1 VLGATEGKGLGDLTV
16 ERPKMMVPIAGRPI
30 LRRLADEFKHQGVNQ
45 ITAVTGY
52 CAQHV
57 DSSGIETIHNAD
69 FETTGELVSLACAL
83 PSFTSDVIV
92 CYGDLLFR
100 SYILSD
106 LLDSQASLTVVV
118 DSAYERLHI
127 SGKPDYAFCTRAD
140 DLDLWGKDVLL
151 KHISDTD
158 THEGKQANG
167 RWIGILRAQGEGVA
181 KLRIAIEQLQ
191 SNTDSRQHSISD
203 LLNYMVDQHYP
214 ISVNYIHGHWL
225 DVNTLQ
231 DLEHADQLTMG
242 EQ

>member
-1 VLGATEGKGLGDLTV
+1 
-16 ERPKMMVPIAGRPI
+16 
-30 LRRLADEFKHQGVNQ
+30 
-45 ITAVTGY
+45 VTGY
-52 CAQHV
+52 CAKHV
-57 DSSGIETIHNAD
+57 DSSGIETIYNAD

-83 PSFTSDVIV
+83 PSFTNDVII

-140 DLDLWGKDVLL
+140 DLDLWGKEVLL
-151 KHISDTD
+151 RHIGDTD
-158 THEGKQANG
+158 MHGDRHADG
-167 RWIGILRAQGEGVA
+167 RWIGMLRAQGEGVA
-181 KLRIAIEQLQ
+181 KLRVAIKQLQ
-191 SNTDSRQHSISD
+191 SNADSCQYSIPD
-203 LLNYMVDQHYP
+203 LLNYMIDQNYP

-231 DLEHADQLTMG
+231 DLEHADQLTVG